1 MSTDN
6 VTFSHTIRKTRTLY
20 CLLPYIQGF
29 YFKKHKK
36 EDEINDIKKVIS
48 ILENNYI
55 LNLKDIKENVK
66 KIEKII

>member
-6 VTFSHTIRKTRTLY
+6 VTFSYTIRKLRTLY

-36 EDEINDIKKVIS
+36 ELKRTLLFGSIISVVGKSSMEIM
-48 ILENNYI
+48 EPF
-55 LNLKDIKENVK
+55 
-66 KIEKII
+66 